1 MKEDSFNPDFK
12 IFCDESCHLENDG
25 INLMALGALCCDASE
40 VEAII
45 SEIKKLRQLH
55 NYQNEIKWTKLIR
68 KQLPFYKALINLF
81 IESPSLRFKA
91 TIVQNKSNLD
101 HEQYNEGSHGTF
113 YYKMFFYTLKSFLQ
127 PGQSYRI
134 YMDYMDTHGAKKS
147 AVLSD
152 VLNSKMQGTIRL
164 GVHINR
170 SHESQLIQ
178 FCDLLTGAIGYKNR
192 SDIRKESVI
201 KNEIISHIEARLGR
215 PLNYGTPPW
224 EEKLNIFMFSPR
236 SRNV

>member
-1 MKEDSFNPDFK
+1 MKEESFNPDFK

-25 INLMALGALCCDASE
+25 INLMTLGALCCEANE
-40 VEAII
+40 VDTVI
-45 SEIKKLRQLH
+45 SELKKLRQH
-55 NYQNEIKWTKLIR
+55 YEYRNEIKWTKLIN
-68 KQLPFYKALINLF
+68 KQLPFYKALIDLF
-81 IESPSLRFKA
+81 IERPALRFKA
-91 TIVQNKSNLD
+91 TVVLNKSNLD

-113 YYKMFFYTLKSFLQ
+113 YYKMFFYTLNSFLQ
-127 PGQSYRI
+127 RGQSYRI
-134 YMDYMDTHGAKKS
+134 YMDYMDTHSATKS
-147 AVLSD
+147 AVLSE
-152 VLNSKMQGTIRL
+152 VLNAKMHGSIRL

-178 FCDLLTGAIGYKNR
+178 VCDLLTGAIGYKNR
-192 SDIRKESVI
+192 SDIRKDSVI
-201 KNEIISHIEARLGR
+201 KNEIISHIESRLGR

>member
-1 MKEDSFNPDFK
+1 
-12 IFCDESCHLENDG
+12 
-25 INLMALGALCCDASE
+25 MALGALCCDAGE
-40 VEAII
+40 VEAVI
-45 SEIKKLRQLH
+45 SKIKKLRLLH

-68 KQLPFYKALINLF
+68 KQLPFYKELIDLF

-113 YYKMFFYTLKSFLQ
+113 YYKMFFFTLKSFLQ
-127 PGQSYRI
+127 QGQSYRI
-134 YMDYMDTHGAKKS
+134 YMDYMDTHGATKS

-152 VLNSKMQGTIRL
+152 VLNSKMHGSIRL

-178 FCDLLTGAIGYKNR
+178 FCDLLIGAIGYKNR

-215 PLNYGTPPW
+215 ALNYGTPPW